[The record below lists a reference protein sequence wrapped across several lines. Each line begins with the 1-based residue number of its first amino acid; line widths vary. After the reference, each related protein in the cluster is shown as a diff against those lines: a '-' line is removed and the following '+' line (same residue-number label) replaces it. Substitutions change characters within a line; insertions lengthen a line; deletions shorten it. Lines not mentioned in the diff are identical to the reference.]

1 MTSVVTGVD
10 FITIPTRNFTAAS
23 KFYGEVLGLECSAT
37 YGSFPGAEYETGS
50 LTLQVIDAA
59 AMGRPFVPHA
69 FPIALQVQDM
79 TTARGELE
87 SRGVK
92 FTHKFDSGVCHNAV
106 FSDPDGNAL
115 MLHQRYA
122 PRD

>member
-10 FITIPTRNFTAAS
+10 FICIPTRDFPAAS
-23 KFYGEVLGLECSAT
+23 RFYGEVLGLECSAR
-37 YGSFPGAEYETGS
+37 YAGIAGAEYETGS
-50 LTLQVIDAA
+50 LTLQVIDSDAI
-59 AMGRPFVPHA
+59 GRPFVAHA

-79 TTARGELE
+79 TAARGELE

-92 FTHKFDSGVCHNAV
+92 FIHKFDSGVCHNAV
-106 FSDPDGNAL
+106 FYDPDGNAL

>member
-10 FITIPTRNFTAAS
+10 FICIPTQDFTAAS
-23 KFYGEVLGLECSAT
+23 KFYGEVLGLECSAK
-37 YGSFPGAEYETGS
+37 YGRFPGAEYETGS
-50 LTLQVIDAA
+50 LTLQVMDAA
-59 AMGRPFVPHA
+59 AIGRPFVPHA

-79 TTARGELE
+79 ATAKGELE

-92 FTHKFDSGVCHNAV
+92 FTHNFDSGVCHNAV